1 MTAARDRAADGGGEA
16 QERREPALRLFVA
29 LDLPDD
35 ALSAIRA
42 WQERELRPRQE
53 VRVNQ
58 ALHLTLCFLGSIP
71 ASAVPELEA
80 ALAALRLSP
89 ATVALGEPLFLPERG
104 KKRVVALELVTTS
117 GAPAGLER
125 LRELQTGVST
135 ALTATGHFAPEK
147 RPWLAHVTV
156 GRFRRPGQPFPLQ
169 NVNFGELCLSR
180 VVLYTSV
187 LDRGGAIHTP
197 LASFTA
203 P

>member
-1 MTAARDRAADGGGEA
+1 MTAGNGRPPDGEGEA
-16 QERREPALRLFVA
+16 PERHERPLRLFVA

-35 ALSAIRA
+35 ALSEIRR

-53 VRVNQ
+53 VRVNP
-58 ALHLTLCFLGSIP
+58 ALHLTLCFLGST
-71 ASAVPELEA
+71 AAAAVPELEA
-80 ALAALRLSP
+80 ALGAVSLPA

-104 KKRVVALELVTTS
+104 KKRVVALELVTAG
-117 GAPAGLER
+117 GAPGGLER
-125 LRELQTGVST
+125 LRALQAGVST
-135 ALTATGHFAPEK
+135 ALAATGHFTPEK
-147 RPWLAHVTV
+147 RPWLPHVTV